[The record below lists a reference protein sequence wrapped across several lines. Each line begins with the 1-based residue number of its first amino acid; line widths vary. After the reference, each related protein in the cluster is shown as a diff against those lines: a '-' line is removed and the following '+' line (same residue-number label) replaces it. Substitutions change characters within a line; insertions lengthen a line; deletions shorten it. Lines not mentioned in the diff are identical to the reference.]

1 MVLADP
7 TLAPAAT
14 RGVVWK
20 IAMVATALCD
30 PGIPETGDY
39 HAHKHGELAKRAHQ
53 LLAGPQVTQLALLQA
68 EGELVH
74 LLTDTGKLIVQL
86 PFRPTPEPP
95 LALRAPPLPLLAG
108 PRKR

>member
-14 RGVVWK
+14 RGVVWE

-39 HAHKHGELAKRAHQ
+39 HAHKHGQLAKKAHQ

-74 LLTDTGKLIVQL
+74 LLTDTVTLMAQL
-86 PFRPTPEPP
+86 P
-95 LALRAPPLPLLAG
+95 A
-108 PRKR
+108 